1 MPRPQWKDV
10 TSYSRRVGLPDK
22 IDEEDAR
29 SWELA
34 INGLRLVVTRKLH
47 RDGWY
52 TECHGFAR
60 FGSGTARLESE
71 KIEDAKREALEMLDK
86 LLDDVGRDVRDVRA
100 QLLFGAPP

>member
-10 TSYSRRVGLPDK
+10 TSYSRGDK
-22 IDEEDAR
+22 RDDEAR
-29 SWELA
+29 SWDLA

-60 FGSGTARLESE
+60 FGSGTAQLKSE
-71 KIEDAKREALEMLDK
+71 KIDDAKREALTMLDK
-86 LLDDVGRDVRDVRA
+86 LLSEVGRDVRDV
-100 QLLFGAPP
+100 LCSIVGAPDA